1 MGGFKLKIDAADAEI
16 TLFEER
22 SVKRIV
28 ANGENEERET
38 KEPLL
43 ARQRE
48 GQLKFEWKQLEQK
61 AEFAKEKVASPS
73 KQDVELPKLVI
84 IKYNGAFEDWLAS
97 WNKFEAEIDETDLP
111 AM

>member
-48 GQLKFEWKQLEQK
+48 GQLKFE
-61 AEFAKEKVASPS
+61 
-73 KQDVELPKLVI
+73 
-84 IKYNGAFEDWLAS
+84 
-97 WNKFEAEIDETDLP
+97 
-111 AM
+111 